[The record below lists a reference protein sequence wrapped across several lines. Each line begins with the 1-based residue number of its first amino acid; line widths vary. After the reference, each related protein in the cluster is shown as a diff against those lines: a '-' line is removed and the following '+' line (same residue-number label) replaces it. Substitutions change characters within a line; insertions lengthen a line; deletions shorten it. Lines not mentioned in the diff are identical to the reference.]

1 MELKLIATLP
11 LWTINLALAGLV
23 FFWHPRKPV
32 NQAFAAFVLMI
43 VGWSFS
49 TTMFYVY
56 ATHPV
61 QLLWGRAAFAAA
73 SLIGSTFVVFCHLFP
88 DRQQPQLNQVCR
100 AFMLSGTLLAGLSF
114 TPLVL
119 RALELS
125 TSGGVRR
132 AYGALY
138 PLFIVFMLAAFSY
151 GIWTL
156 TRQWRLARG
165 RSRLQIQY
173 LSLGL
178 GLFFCGGLITNLVI
192 PTLLPSTRSGMYGPY
207 FGLFIV
213 SLTAHAIIRHRLMDI
228 RVIIRQ
234 SITYALSAWVAVGI
248 IWGLIRLMIQG
259 LGLQVPASSA
269 FLPLMIGVAGAM
281 VFHPVRSAI
290 QYLFDRYCYRH
301 AYDYRQAIRSISQVL
316 AGLLRID
323 PLCDHLTTFILQ
335 TLKVE
340 EVAVYLSHDQSL
352 IEQRS
357 YQHVGKE
364 EQPRTGPLMVISPH
378 LIDLLARTRQPL
390 VLDEL
395 TRWAE
400 ASELEHLREEFAL
413 LRSEVLVPLLVEQQ
427 VAGFISVGEKLSGD
441 PLFSQD
447 LEFLVTIGHQAAAA
461 LKRAQLHEEVSWMKE
476 YNESILRHME
486 SGLVVVNHDNTITVI
501 NEAAARMLET
511 RITEVVG
518 QPLEKLIPCG
528 LGLPLLD
535 TLLEKTTYTNHE
547 AKLVTGSAQAL
558 PIVLSTSILHGGDAQ
573 PSGAILAFNDLSQI
587 KVLEEEKRRIER
599 LASIGAFMSGI
610 AHEIKNPL
618 VAIKTLAELLPEQYD
633 DEEFRETF
641 TKVTLNE
648 VDRIDALVRRLR
660 SLSSGSTVPLHPLNI
675 LTPLEE
681 TLSLVSGELLRHHI
695 TVIRDYQPAVP
706 AVMGDHDQLKQV
718 FVNICLN
725 SVEAMGEVGT
735 LRVTVESRG
744 KPGGRSPELI
754 IQIADTGPGI
764 PSEHLASIFDPFF
777 TLKEQGTGLGLAICR
792 GIIDYH
798 RGSISAG
805 NSSEGSGA
813 VFTVKLPVAQGVEAY
828 ESTVASGQQARTAH
842 AVAEV
847 ARRDPH
853 AVHS

>member
-43 VGWSFS
+43 VSWSFC

-56 ATHPV
+56 ATHPG
-61 QLLWGRAAFAAA
+61 QLLWGRSAFAAA
-73 SLIGSTFVVFCHLFP
+73 SLIGSTFVVFCQLFP
-88 DRQQPQLNQVCR
+88 DRKHPRLSKACR
-100 AFMLSGTLLAGLSF
+100 SFILLGTLLAGLSL
-114 TPLVL
+114 TPLIL
-119 RALELS
+119 RALDIS
-125 TSGGVRR
+125 SSGGVRR
-132 AYGALY
+132 DYGSLY
-138 PLFIVFMLAAFSY
+138 PIFIVFILAAFGY

-178 GLFFCGGLITNLVI
+178 GLFFCGGIVTNLII

-248 IWGLIRLMIQG
+248 IWGLMRIMSHG
-259 LGLQVPASSA
+259 LGLQLHPSSS
-269 FLPLMIGVAGAM
+269 FLPLMIGVAGAI
-281 VFHPVRSAI
+281 VFHPVRIAI
-290 QYLFDRYCYRH
+290 QHLFDRYCYRH

-323 PLCDHLTTFILQ
+323 PLCDHLTTFILE

-340 EVAVYLSHDQSL
+340 EVAVYLYHDQSL

-364 EQPRTGPLMVISPH
+364 EQLRPDPLNMVSPN
-378 LIDLLARTRQPL
+378 LIVLLARARQPIL
-390 VLDEL
+390 QDEL
-395 TRWAE
+395 TLWAE
-400 ASELEHLREEFAL
+400 ASELDHLHEEFTL
-413 LRSEVLVPLLVEQQ
+413 LRSKVLIPLLVEQQ

-441 PLFSQD
+441 PFFSQD

-486 SGLVVVNHDNTITVI
+486 SGLVVVNHDNKITVI
-501 NEAAARMLET
+501 NEAAARMLEIHT
-511 RITEVVG
+511 TEVVG
-518 QPLEKLIPCG
+518 QPLDNLIACG

-547 AKLVTGSAQAL
+547 ATLMTGSVQTL
-558 PIVLSTSILHGGDAQ
+558 PVVLSTSILHGEDEQ
-573 PSGAILAFNDLSQI
+573 PNGAILAFNDLSQI
-587 KVLEEEKRRIER
+587 KALEEEKRRIER

-681 TLSLVSGELLRHHI
+681 TLSLVYGELTRHHI
-695 TVIRDYQPAVP
+695 KVIRDYQSAVP
-706 AVMGDHDQLKQV
+706 PIMGDHDQLKQV
-718 FVNICLN
+718 FVNLCLN

-735 LRVTVESRG
+735 LMVTVESRG
-744 KPGGRSPELI
+744 KPVGQPSELI

-764 PSEHLASIFDPFF
+764 PAEHLSTIFDPFF

-798 RGSISAG
+798 RGSITAA
-805 NSSEGSGA
+805 NSSEDSGA
-813 VFTVKLPVAQGVEAY
+813 VFTVKLPVAQGVEGY
-828 ESTVASGQQARTAH
+828 ESTVAG
-842 AVAEV
+842 V
-847 ARRDPH
+847 
-853 AVHS
+853 